1 MPEESVADG
10 LVVNRRRLS
19 ALAGYALSVGFTA
32 AVTLLSIPILIAAAG
47 PHAWAGIALA
57 QAVGT
62 AGAILVGFGWGITGP
77 TVVASTGEAE
87 RLDYFVSSFWSRVT
101 LAVPAVAITAAV
113 TFVSTSTASGASTLN
128 AIAYTLAGL
137 LSGWFFTGSSR
148 PWSFF
153 LLDAVPRIVGASA
166 GTAAVFFGAP
176 LWVFGVAQIVGI
188 LLGIV
193 VTVSRIAGK
202 KILHVPRPRAVAM
215 TLRSQSHGML
225 LSSVSAIVTGLPPVL
240 VSLFAPAALP
250 AYSLADKLMR
260 FATTGFSPILQF
272 LQGWV
277 PAATGAD
284 RIRRATR
291 AAFSGAI
298 MAMAA
303 GIVFALL
310 APLIGDVLSRDS
322 VRLDGWI
329 AVAFGLILAALIGAQ
344 VVGLVGLLALDATRQ
359 FAKYTLVGALVGM
372 PLTALGALIGGAPGA
387 AFGFATGELLALTL
401 EVTLFRQ
408 LARGSDRYGGARSDP
423 DPAV

>member
-1 MPEESVADG
+1 MPEEFAADG
-10 LVVNRRRLS
+10 VSMSRRRLG
-19 ALAGYALSVGFTA
+19 ALAGYALSVGLTA
-32 AVTLLSIPILIAAAG
+32 AVTLVSIPILIAAAG
-47 PHAWAGIALA
+47 AHAWASIALA

-77 TVVASTGEAE
+77 TVVASTGQAE

-101 LAVPAVAITAAV
+101 LAVPALAITAAV

-128 AIAYTLAGL
+128 AIAYTLTGL

-153 LLDAVPRIVGASA
+153 LLDAIPRIAGASV

-176 LWVFGVAQIVGI
+176 LWVFGAAQIVGI
-188 LLGIV
+188 LLGV
-193 VTVSRIAGK
+193 AVTVSRIAGK
-202 KILHVPRPRAVAM
+202 KVRHAPRPRAVAM

-240 VSLFAPAALP
+240 VSLLAPAALP

-260 FATTGFSPILQF
+260 FATTGFSPVLQF

-277 PAATGAD
+277 PAAIGTA
-284 RIRRATR
+284 RIRRANR
-291 AAFSGAI
+291 AACSGAV
-298 MAMAA
+298 MAIVA
-303 GIVFALL
+303 GIAFALL
-310 APLIGDVLSRDS
+310 APLIGDLLSRDS
-322 VRLDGWI
+322 VQLDGWT
-329 AVAFGLILAALIGAQ
+329 AAAFGLVLAALIGAQ

-359 FAKYTLVGALVGM
+359 FARYTLVGAFVGM
-372 PLTALGALIGGAPGA
+372 PLTALGALFGGAPGA
-387 AFGFATGELLALTL
+387 AFGFAIGELLALTL
-401 EVTLFRQ
+401 EVTLFWQ
-408 LARGSDRYGGARSDP
+408 IARGPERYGSARSDP